1 MQKITSSQDFT
12 VNANLVEKCHQVAI
26 FHYNEYGWP
35 RNNKKLRMFFLLETD
50 CIYGGDMDGLVGKG
64 IIDAS
69 VDLLMQHK
77 DAYINYIIT

>member
-1 MQKITSSQDFT
+1 M
-12 VNANLVEKCHQVAI
+12 EKCHQVAI

-35 RNNKKLRMFFLLETD
+35 QKNTNKMFFLLETG
-50 CIYGGDMDGLVGKG
+50 CIYGTSGVMDGLVGKG

-69 VDLLMQHK
+69 VDLLIQHK